1 MAKKRLTEMSVD
13 QPQTSQSM
21 DLWIGISVS
30 VKIIRR
36 GSAVAFG
43 DKAFGYRCTK
53 DIWRSSFS
61 SSRIWQDRIST
72 SAIEYG
78 VFGIAS
84 TLVDNQAKWHKH
96 CRNRFSELKL
106 DREISKSQ
114 KRKSSDIYTSSDTKK
129 ATRQS
134 SIQIIYLRKL
144 FFLWIKLWRNSLS
157 FYHEFS

>member
-1 MAKKRLTEMSVD
+1 MVCYCIMAKKRLTEMSVD

-53 DIWRSSFS
+53 YIGKSSFS
-61 SSRIWQDRIST
+61 NSRILQDRIST
-72 SAIEYG
+72 NAIEYG
-78 VFGIAS
+78 VFGIAP
-84 TLVDNQAKWHKH
+84 TLVDNQAKWHKN

-106 DREISKSQ
+106 DREISKQ
-114 KRKSSDIYTSSDTKK
+114 RHLHLFRHQEGNK
-129 ATRQS
+129 AEF
-134 SIQIIYLRKL
+134 YFKL
-144 FFLWIKLWRNSLS
+144 YI
-157 FYHEFS
+157 